1 MCGFFVSLLPKCKLV
16 GRKRCEKKEK
26 QLCLWSLQKNS
37 VVQTFVSRK
46 QLGIFTR
53 VEKQLKLLALPWDRQ
68 RRVRNADSVFCVSF
82 LASVYEGRWVS
93 AGVSVIHL
101 CVCVC
106 VTQRCRGSARVLVCY
121 TVVTLVL
128 HQCYTTKSSV
138 SHSHAD
144 LEDG

>member
-53 VEKQLKLLALPWDRQ
+53 VEKQLKLLALPWDR
-68 RRVRNADSVFCVSF
+68 
-82 LASVYEGRWVS
+82 
-93 AGVSVIHL
+93 
-101 CVCVC
+101 
-106 VTQRCRGSARVLVCY
+106 
-121 TVVTLVL
+121 
-128 HQCYTTKSSV
+128 
-138 SHSHAD
+138 
-144 LEDG
+144 